1 MNAAPIRIAI
11 AMSSN
16 AFGGYEIN
24 FFNLAKWLK
33 QAGCEVFCF
42 FPKGSRLQINSEKA
56 GLSVIPFAKKNKF
69 DLSSA
74 NKLAAQIKENS
85 IGHLYLGRPS
95 SDAWLAWACKRK
107 NRNLKAYFNMEQ
119 EFGLSKKDLWHRY
132 LYSALDWWI
141 APSKFLYDNALE
153 RVGINPKKVIEITSG
168 IEVERF
174 SNKTLTRPAARE
186 LLNLPQNEF
195 IAGLIGRIDP
205 GKGQHHLVRAL
216 AILAKQGLHPHAAIV
231 GYDPSSPHEAY
242 YQEIMA
248 IADEAGIS
256 NQIHLVEFQNDVQIA
271 YRALDAFVMAS
282 SCEAYGFVTLEA
294 MAAGII
300 VLGTNAGGTKDL
312 IDDGVDGLLWE
323 PENPQALAD
332 KLALVLKDEA
342 LAARLG
348 NAAAEKMRT
357 RFSHH
362 DQVKKLM
369 YLFETGKPL

>member
-1 MNAAPIRIAI
+1 MNAVPIRIAI

-24 FFNLAKWLK
+24 FFNLAKWLL
-33 QAGCEVFCF
+33 QAGCEVICF
-42 FPKGSRLQINSEKA
+42 FPLGSRLQVNGEKA
-56 GLSVIPFAKKNKF
+56 GLKVVPFAMKNKF
-69 DLSSA
+69 DLASA
-74 NKLAAQIKENS
+74 NRLASQVAEHAV
-85 IGHLYLGRPS
+85 GHLYLGRPS

-107 NRNLKAYFNMEQ
+107 NPNLKAYFNMEQ
-119 EFGLSKKDLWHRY
+119 EFGLDKKDLFHRY
-132 LYSALDWWI
+132 MFRALDWWI
-141 APSKFLYDNALE
+141 APSKFLYNNALE
-153 RVGINPKKVIEITSG
+153 RVGIDHRKIIEITSG

-174 SNKTLTRPAARE
+174 SGQSPNKEECRRK
-186 LLNLPQNEF
+186 LNLPQDEF
-195 IAGLIGRIDP
+195 IVGLIGRIDP

-216 AILAKQGLHPHAAIV
+216 ALLAKQGLYPHAAIV
-231 GYDPSSPHEAY
+231 GYDPNEPHEAY

-248 IADEAGIS
+248 IAEEAGIS
-256 NQIHLVEFQNDVQIA
+256 HQIHLVEFQNDVQIA

-312 IDDGVDGLLWE
+312 IRDGQDGLLWE

-332 KLALVLKDEA
+332 KLAHALKDEA
-342 LAARLG
+342 LATRLG
-348 NAAAEKMRT
+348 QSAAEKMKT

-362 DQVKKLM
+362 DQVKKLIH
-369 YLFETGKPL
+369 LFQTGNPL